1 MEIGTSSVQPEQSTG
16 GRRDIWSLV
25 TLVVLGLYGL
35 FLIYP
40 LLNLLGQAVID
51 KTTGRLTLSYFHRF
65 FSKPYYFN
73 TLLNSFKVTFGVTIL
88 TVLLGTPL
96 AYFFARYHI
105 RGKPFIRILIILSSM
120 SAPFIGAYSWILLMG
135 RSGVITTFFRTTLGI
150 QIPSI
155 YGFAGILVVLT
166 LQLYPLVFLYASGA
180 LKNVD
185 NSLLEASDNLGCS
198 GAKRFFVIIVPLI
211 LPTLFAAGLLVFMRS
226 LADFGTP
233 MLIGEGFRTFPV
245 TIFNEFISEL
255 GGDDGFAAA
264 ISIIAIIITTF
275 IFLFQRFLS
284 TRKSFTMSSLN
295 RIRPVEAKGLTRLF
309 VHLYTYVVVGLSIM
323 PQVYIVY
330 TSFKNVSGT
339 VFVPGYSFGNYAD
352 AFEKV
357 GRSISNTLVI
367 PGLSLIVIVVFA
379 ALIAYI
385 TVRRRNLFTGVAD
398 SVSMVPY
405 IIPGSVVGITL
416 LIAFNKPPIFLS
428 GTMLIMI
435 IGLVLRRLPY
445 TIRSSVAVL
454 QQIPLTVEEAALSL
468 GSSKMNAF
476 YKITMPM
483 MAAGLISGA
492 ILSWVTMISELS
504 TAILLYV
511 GRTKTLTVEIY
522 TQIIRGNYGIA
533 AALSTML
540 AMLTV
545 ISLFIFNKVSRGD
558 ELSM

>member
-1 MEIGTSSVQPEQSTG
+1 MSEQNTKKRIDVWSS
-16 GRRDIWSLV
+16 V

-51 KTTGRLTLSYFHRF
+51 KTTGQFTLAYFVRF
-65 FSKPYYFN
+65 FSKRYYFN
-73 TLLNSFKVTFGVTIL
+73 TLLNSFKVTFFVTIFA
-88 TVLLGTPL
+88 VLLGTPL
-96 AYFFARYHI
+96 AYFFARYNI
-105 RGKPFIRILIILSSM
+105 RGKGFIRVLIILSSM
-120 SAPFIGAYSWILLMG
+120 SAPFIGAYSWILLLG
-135 RSGVITTFFRTTLGI
+135 RSGVITTFFREILGI
-150 QIPSI
+150 EIPNI

-166 LQLYPLVFLYASGA
+166 LQLYPLIFLYVTGA

-198 GAKRFFVIIVPLI
+198 GMRRFFIIIVPLI
-211 LPTLFAAGLLVFMRS
+211 VPTLLAGGLLVFMRA

-264 ISIIAIIITTF
+264 ISIIAIIITTLV
-275 IFLFQRFLS
+275 FLTQRYFS
-284 TRKSFTMSSLN
+284 TRKTFTMNSLN
-295 RIRPVEAKGLTRLF
+295 KIRPIDAKGLTKF
-309 VHLYTYVVVGLSIM
+309 FIHLYTYVIVGLSIM
-323 PQVYIVY
+323 PQVYIFY
-330 TSFKNVSGT
+330 TSFKKVNGT
-339 VFVPGYSFGNYAD
+339 TFVPGYSFGSYAN
-352 AFEKV
+352 AFSRV
-357 GRSISNTLVI
+357 GRAISNTLII
-367 PGLSLIVIVVFA
+367 PGLSLLVIVFLA

-385 TVRRRNLFTGVAD
+385 TIRRPNIFTSIAD

-405 IIPGSVVGITL
+405 IIPGSVIGITL
-416 LIAFNKPPIFLS
+416 LIAFNKPPILLS

-445 TIRSSVAVL
+445 TIRSSAAVL
-454 QQIPLTVEEAALSL
+454 QQIPMNIEEAALSL
-468 GSSKMNAF
+468 GSSKMKAF

-533 AALSTML
+533 AALSTIL
-540 AMLTV
+540 ALLTV
-545 ISLFIFNKVSRGD
+545 ISLIIFNKVSKGD
-558 ELSM
+558 EISM

>member
-1 MEIGTSSVQPEQSTG
+1 MSRNPSSSKRLDV
-16 GRRDIWSLV
+16 WSLV
-25 TLVVLGLYGL
+25 TLLVLGLYGL
-35 FLIYP
+35 FLVYP
-40 LLNLLGQAVID
+40 LFNLLLQAVVD
-51 KTTGRLTLSYFHRF
+51 KGTGRFTLAYFVKF

-73 TLLNSFKVTFGVTIL
+73 TLLNSFKVTLSVTVL
-88 TVLLGTPL
+88 TVILGTPL
-96 AYFFARYHI
+96 AYIFTRYNI
-105 RGKPFIRILIILSSM
+105 RGKSLLRILIILSSM
-120 SAPFIGAYSWILLMG
+120 SAPFIGAYSWILLLG
-135 RSGVITTFFRTTLGI
+135 RSGIITRFFGETLGI

-166 LQLYPLVFLYASGA
+166 LQLYPLIFLYVSGA

-185 NSLLEASDNLGCS
+185 NSLLEASENLGCS
-198 GAKRFFVIIVPLI
+198 GLKRFFLIIVPLI
-211 LPTLFAAGLLVFMRS
+211 GPTLFAGGLLVFMRS

-275 IFLFQRFLS
+275 IFLIQRYLS
-284 TRKSFTMSSLN
+284 TRKKFTMNSLN
-295 RIRPVEAKGLTRLF
+295 KIRPVEAKGLTRILI
-309 VHLYTYVVVGLSIM
+309 HAYSYLLIGLSIM
-323 PQVYIVY
+323 PQLYIIY
-330 TSFKNVSGT
+330 TAFKNVNGT
-339 VFVPGYSFGNYAD
+339 VFVPGYSLGNFVD
-352 AFEKV
+352 AFDKV
-357 GRSISNTLVI
+357 GRSISNTLII
-367 PGLSLIVIVVFA
+367 PGISLAVIVFFA

-385 TVRRRNLFTGVAD
+385 TVRRPNFLTGAAD
-398 SVSMVPY
+398 TVSMVPY

-416 LIAFNKPPIFLS
+416 LIAFNKPPILLS
-428 GTMLIMI
+428 GTMLIMV

-454 QQIPLTVEEAALSL
+454 QQIPMNIEEAALSL
-468 GSSKMNAF
+468 GSSKLKAF

-533 AALSTML
+533 AALSTIL
-540 AMLTV
+540 AILTV
-545 ISLFIFNKVSRGD
+545 ISLLIFNKVSKGD
-558 ELSM
+558 DLSM

>member
-1 MEIGTSSVQPEQSTG
+1 MQTEQRT
-16 GRRDIWSLV
+16 RTKRDVWSLV
-25 TLVVLGLYGL
+25 TLGVLGLYAL

-40 LLNLLGQAVID
+40 LLNLLTQAVVD
-51 KTTGRLTLSYFHRF
+51 KDTGRLTLGYFVRF
-65 FSKPYYFN
+65 FSKPYYFG
-73 TLLNSFKVTFGVTIL
+73 TLLNSFKVTFSVTIL
-88 TVLLGTPL
+88 TVLLATPL
-96 AYFFARYHI
+96 AYFFARYRI
-105 RGKPFIRILIILSSM
+105 YGKSFIRILIILSSM

-135 RSGVITTFFRTTLGI
+135 RSGVITLFFRDTIGI
-150 QIPSI
+150 QVPSI
-155 YGFAGILVVLT
+155 YGFAGIVIVLT
-166 LQLYPLVFLYASGA
+166 LQLYPLIFLYVTGA

-198 GAKRFFVIIVPLI
+198 GMRRFLRIIIPLI
-211 LPTLFAAGLLVFMRS
+211 MPTMYAGGLLVFMRS

-275 IFLFQRFLS
+275 VFLAQRYLS
-284 TRKSFTMSSLN
+284 TRKQFTMNSMN
-295 RIRPVEAKGLTRLF
+295 KIRPIEAKGFTKFF
-309 VHLYTYVVVGLSIM
+309 VHAYTYILVGLSIM
-323 PQVYIVY
+323 PQAYIIF
-330 TSFKNVSGT
+330 TSFKNVNGT
-339 VFVPGYSFGNYAD
+339 VFVPGYSFGNYVD
-352 AFEKV
+352 AFDKV
-357 GRSISNTLVI
+357 GRSISNTLII
-367 PGLSLIVIVVFA
+367 PGIALIVIVIFA

-398 SVSMVPY
+398 TVSMVPY

-416 LIAFNKPPIFLS
+416 LIAFNKPPILLS
-428 GTMLIMI
+428 GTMLIMV

-454 QQIPLTVEEAALSL
+454 QQIPMNVEEAALSL
-468 GSSKMNAF
+468 GSSKLGAF
-476 YKITMPM
+476 YKVTIPM
-483 MAAGLISGA
+483 MAAGLIAGG

-533 AALSTML
+533 AALSTIL
-540 AMLTV
+540 TVLTV
-545 ISLFIFNKVSRGD
+545 ISLLIFNRVSRGQ
-558 ELSM
+558 EISM

>member
-1 MEIGTSSVQPEQSTG
+1 MSRNPMAGKRLDLWG
-16 GRRDIWSLV
+16 MV
-25 TLVVLGLYGL
+25 TLLVLALYGI

-40 LLNLLGQAVID
+40 LFNLLIQAVVD
-51 KTTGRLTLSYFHRF
+51 KDTGKFTLVYFIRF

-88 TVLLGTPL
+88 TVMLGTPL
-96 AYFFARYHI
+96 AYIFTRYEI
-105 RGKPFIRILIILSSM
+105 RGKSLLRILIILSSM
-120 SAPFIGAYSWILLMG
+120 SAPFIGAYSWILLLG
-135 RSGVITTFFRTTLGI
+135 RSGVITLFFKNVLGI
-150 QIPSI
+150 HTPSI

-166 LQLYPLVFLYASGA
+166 LQLYPLIFLYVSGA

-185 NSLLEASDNLGCS
+185 NSLLEASENLGCS
-198 GAKRFFVIIVPLI
+198 GIKRFFIIIVPLI
-211 LPTLFAAGLLVFMRS
+211 GPTLFAGGLLVFMRS

-264 ISIIAIIITTF
+264 ISIIAIIITTM
-275 IFLFQRFLS
+275 IFLVQKYLS
-284 TRKSFTMSSLN
+284 NRKTFTMNSMN
-295 RIRPVEAKGLTRLF
+295 KIRPVEARGLTRIFIHIYSYALI
-309 VHLYTYVVVGLSIM
+309 GLSIM
-323 PQVYIVY
+323 PQLYIIY
-330 TSFKNVSGT
+330 TAFRKVNGT
-339 VFVPGYSFGNYAD
+339 VFVPGYSFGNFIN
-352 AFEKV
+352 AFDRV
-357 GRSISNTLVI
+357 GRSISNTLII
-367 PGLSLIVIVVFA
+367 PGISLVFIVFFA
-379 ALIAYI
+379 ALISYI

-398 SVSMVPY
+398 TVSMVPY

-416 LIAFNKPPIFLS
+416 LIAFNKPPILLS
-428 GTMLIMI
+428 GTMIIMV

-454 QQIPLTVEEAALSL
+454 QQIPMNVEEAALSL
-468 GSSKMNAF
+468 GSSKLNAF

-533 AALSTML
+533 AALSTIL
-540 AMLTV
+540 AVLTV
-545 ISLFIFNKVSRGD
+545 ISLLIFNKVSKGD
-558 ELSM
+558 DLSL

>member
-1 MEIGTSSVQPEQSTG
+1 
-16 GRRDIWSLV
+16 
-25 TLVVLGLYGL
+25 L
-35 FLIYP
+35 FLVYP
-40 LLNLLGQAVID
+40 LLNLFGQAVID
-51 KTTGRLTLSYFHRF
+51 KATGNFTLSYFHRF

-73 TLLNSFKVTFGVTIL
+73 TLLNSFKVTFCVTIL
-88 TVLLGTPL
+88 TVALGTPL
-96 AYFFARYHI
+96 AYFFTRYNI
-105 RGKPFIRILIILSSM
+105 RGKSFIRILIILSSM
-120 SAPFIGAYSWILLMG
+120 SAPFIGAYSWILLLG
-135 RSGVITTFFRTTLGI
+135 RSGVITTFFRDTLGI

-155 YGFAGILVVLT
+155 YGFAGILTVLT
-166 LQLYPLVFLYASGA
+166 LQLYPLIFLYVSGA

-198 GAKRFFVIIVPLI
+198 GTKRFFVIIVPLI
-211 LPTLFAAGLLVFMRS
+211 VPTLLAGGLLVFMRS

-275 IFLFQRFLS
+275 VFLIQRFFS
-284 TRKSFTMSSLN
+284 TRKLFTMSSMN
-295 RIRPVEAKGLTRLF
+295 KIRPIEAKGFVKLF
-309 VHLYTYVVVGLSIM
+309 IHLYTYMIVGLSIM

-330 TSFKNVSGT
+330 TSFKKVKGT
-339 VFVPGYSFGNYAD
+339 TFVPGYSLGSYVD

-357 GRSISNTLVI
+357 GRAISNTLVI
-367 PGLSLIVIVVFA
+367 PGLSLVVIVFLA

-385 TVRRRNLFTGVAD
+385 TVRRRNIFTSVAD

-416 LIAFNKPPIFLS
+416 LIAFNKPPILLS
-428 GTMLIMI
+428 GTMLIMV

-454 QQIPLTVEEAALSL
+454 QQIPLNVEEAALSL
-468 GSSKMNAF
+468 GSSKLKAF

-483 MAAGLISGA
+483 MAAGLIAGA

-540 AMLTV
+540 AIMTV
-545 ISLFIFNKVSRGD
+545 ISLFIFNKVSRG
-558 ELSM
+558 EEISM

>member
-1 MEIGTSSVQPEQSTG
+1 MQNKQKSRKKLDV
-16 GRRDIWSLV
+16 WSLV
-25 TLVVLGLYGL
+25 TLLILGLYGL

-40 LLNLLGQAVID
+40 LVNLLGQSVID
-51 KTTGRLTLSYFHRF
+51 KSTGNFTLSYFYKF

-73 TLLNSFKVTFGVTIL
+73 TLLNSFKVTFFVTIL

-96 AYFFARYHI
+96 AYIFTRYKI
-105 RGKPFIRILIILSSM
+105 RGKSFLRILIILSSM

-135 RSGVITTFFRTTLGI
+135 RNGVITSFFRNTMGI

-166 LQLYPLVFLYASGA
+166 LQLYPLIFLYVSGA

-185 NSLLEASDNLGCS
+185 NSLLEASENLGCS
-198 GAKRFFVIIVPLI
+198 GAKRFFIIIVPLI
-211 LPTLFAAGLLVFMRS
+211 VPTLLAGGLLVFMRS

-264 ISIIAIIITTF
+264 ISIIAIIITTLV
-275 IFLFQRFLS
+275 FLIQRFFS
-284 TRKSFTMSSLN
+284 TRKQFTMNSLN
-295 RIRPVEAKGLTRLF
+295 KIRPIEAKGPTKVF
-309 VHLYTYVVVGLSIM
+309 IHLYSYLLIGLSIL
-323 PQVYIVY
+323 PQIYIFY
-330 TSFKNVSGT
+330 TSFKKVNGT
-339 VFVPGYSFGNYAD
+339 VFVPGYSFDSYLN
-352 AFEKV
+352 AFSKV
-357 GRSISNTLVI
+357 GRAITNTLLI
-367 PGLSLIVIVVFA
+367 PGLSLIIIVFFA

-385 TVRRRNLFTGVAD
+385 TVRRRNFFTGIAD
-398 SVSMVPY
+398 SISMVPY
-405 IIPGSVVGITL
+405 IVPGSVIGITL
-416 LIAFNKPPIFLS
+416 LIAFNKPPILLS

-445 TIRSSVAVL
+445 TIRSSVAIL
-454 QQIPLTVEEAALSL
+454 QQIPMNIEEAALSL
-468 GSSKMNAF
+468 GSSKVKTF

-533 AALSTML
+533 AALSTIL
-540 AMLTV
+540 AVLTI
-545 ISLFIFNKVSRGD
+545 ISLLIFNKVSHGD
-558 ELSM
+558 DLSM

>member
-1 MEIGTSSVQPEQSTG
+1 VQHRQKIKS
-16 GRRDIWSLV
+16 RNDVWSLV
-25 TLVVLGLYGL
+25 TLLVLGLYGL
-35 FLIYP
+35 FLVYP
-40 LLNLLGQAVID
+40 LLNLFGQAVID
-51 KTTGRLTLSYFHRF
+51 KSTGNLTLSYFHRF

-73 TLLNSFKVTFGVTIL
+73 TLLNSFKVTFCVTIL
-88 TVLLGTPL
+88 TVSLGTPL
-96 AYFFARYHI
+96 AYFFTRYNI
-105 RGKPFIRILIILSSM
+105 WGKSFIRILIILSSM
-120 SAPFIGAYSWILLMG
+120 SAPFIGAYSWILLLG
-135 RSGVITTFFRTTLGI
+135 RSGVITTFFRSTLGI

-155 YGFAGILVVLT
+155 YGFAGILTVLT
-166 LQLYPLVFLYASGA
+166 LQLYPLIFLYVSGA

-185 NSLLEASDNLGCS
+185 NSLLEASDNLGCA
-198 GAKRFFVIIVPLI
+198 GVKRFFVIIVPLI
-211 LPTLFAAGLLVFMRS
+211 VPTLFAGGLLVFMRS

-245 TIFNEFISEL
+245 TIFNEFISEM

-275 IFLFQRFLS
+275 VFLVQRFFS
-284 TRKSFTMSSLN
+284 TRKSFTMNSMN
-295 RIRPVEAKGLTRLF
+295 KIRPIEATGFTRF
-309 VHLYTYVVVGLSIM
+309 FIHLYTYVIVGLSIM

-330 TSFKNVSGT
+330 TSFKKVKGT
-339 VFVPGYSFGNYAD
+339 TFVPGYSLGSYVD
-352 AFEKV
+352 AFDKV
-357 GRSISNTLVI
+357 GRAISNTLII
-367 PGLSLIVIVVFA
+367 PGLGLVVIVFFA

-385 TVRRRNLFTGVAD
+385 TVRRRNIFTSVAD

-405 IIPGSVVGITL
+405 IVPGSVVGITL
-416 LIAFNKPPIFLS
+416 LIAFNKPPIILS

-454 QQIPLTVEEAALSL
+454 QQIPLNVEEAALSL
-468 GSSKMNAF
+468 GSSKLKAF
-476 YKITMPM
+476 FKITMPM

-540 AMLTV
+540 AILTV
-545 ISLFIFNKVSRGD
+545 ISLLIFNKVSRG
-558 ELSM
+558 EEISM